1 MLLEAE
7 NVFSEKTMPISEL
20 VEGSPDRPLR
30 EPALVSIAC
39 LFNGFQIYQM
49 TQILPQLATW
59 DPWGFGFFYSSM
71 MAGIVVGLIWWYVA
85 FCIILLIGAGL
96 VYFINRRA
104 GGALI
109 LVISIIGLLVGFVGS
124 TYTFIFTFSLLSL
137 FIGLLSPVFGLLAGI
152 SGVRGEKAR
161 TLEDVHEII

>member
-1 MLLEAE
+1 
-7 NVFSEKTMPISEL
+7 MPISEL

-49 TQILPQLATW
+49 TQILPQLASW
-59 DPWGFGFFYSSM
+59 DPWGFGFYGAM
-71 MAGIVVGLIWWYVA
+71 MAGIVAGLIWWYIA
-85 FCIILLIGAGL
+85 FCIILLVGAGL
-96 VYFINRRA
+96 VYFVNRRA

-109 LVISIIGLLVGFVGS
+109 LVISIIGFLVGFVGL
-124 TYTFIFTFSLLSL
+124 TVTFIGTFSLFSL
-137 FIGLLSPVFGLLAGI
+137 IIGFLSPVFGLLAGI

-161 TLEDVHEII
+161 TPEDVHEII